1 MTGHE
6 VEDGQSGYRV
16 ISADLLRRLKLSARG
31 YLIETEILLKA
42 APFVS
47 RFRHVP
53 VRAIYGGPS
62 HYRPFV
68 DTWVISWGAVYY
80 KVFETD

>member
-1 MTGHE
+1 MSE
-6 VEDGQSGYRV
+6 SFLPV
-16 ISADLLRRLKLSARG
+16 LLLMVVAAG
-31 YLIETEILLKA
+31 IAGVILLKA

-47 RFRHVP
+47 TFRHVP